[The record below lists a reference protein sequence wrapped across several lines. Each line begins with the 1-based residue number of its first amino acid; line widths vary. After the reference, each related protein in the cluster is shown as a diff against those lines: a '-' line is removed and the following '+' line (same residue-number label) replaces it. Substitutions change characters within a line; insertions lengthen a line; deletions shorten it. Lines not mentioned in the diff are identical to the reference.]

1 MLNLP
6 WLQAVR
12 ESRLGGFALFVWKR
26 FNEIRVP
33 QVSASL
39 TFTTLLALVP
49 VLTVALAVVSAFP
62 MFDSLS
68 AAFVGFVNQTVV
80 PQGVDTVFEYINEF
94 KQKASQLTAIGVI
107 MLGVTSLMLI
117 QTIDQTFN
125 RIWRVNTQRPLV
137 MQFLV
142 YWALLTLGP
151 LALGIGGSLWSA
163 MLQYNLF
170 SADFSFMAGV
180 ARAAASVL
188 FSMFLLWLLYMLVP
202 NRFVPARH
210 ALIGAAVTAVLLEA
224 ARYGFAWYI
233 SAFNGYTLIYGAFA
247 AIPFFLLW
255 LNLLWVLV
263 LSGAVLTASLS
274 YWHGEAFRRGVDAR
288 GRFDDVLK
296 ILLLLNDA
304 QKEGKALKVQDIRP
318 AINMGYDE
326 LGELLE
332 KLARHGYVY
341 QGKQGWVLKLKAE
354 AIELND
360 LFKLFVY
367 RPSQLHHDHVNTA
380 VANIMQP
387 CLETLDI
394 TLAEFD
400 TKTNN
405 LQSVSNPL

>member
-12 ESRLGGFALFVWKR
+12 ESRLGGFALFVLKR

-49 VLTVALAVVSAFP
+49 VLTVTLAVVSAFP

-68 AAFVGFVNQTVV
+68 ASFVNFVNQTVV
-80 PQGVDTVFEYINEF
+80 PQGVDTVFEYMNEF
-94 KQKASQLTAIGVI
+94 KQKASQLTVIGVI

-170 SADFSFMAGV
+170 KSDFSFLSGV
-180 ARAAASVL
+180 VRVTASVL
-188 FSMFLLWLLYMLVP
+188 FSMFLLWLLYRLVP

-210 ALIGAAVTAVLLEA
+210 ALIGAAITAVLLEA

-233 SAFNGYTLIYGAFA
+233 STFNGYTLIYGAFA

-255 LNLLWVLV
+255 LNLLWMLV

-296 ILLLLNDA
+296 ILLLLNEA
-304 QKEGKALKVQDIRP
+304 QKEGGALKVQDIRP
-318 AINMGYDE
+318 SINMGYDE

-341 QGKQGWVLKLKAE
+341 QGKQGWVLKTKAE
-354 AIELND
+354 AIELKD

-367 RPSQLHHDHVNTA
+367 RPTALNKDHVNVA
-380 VANIMQP
+380 VADLMEP

-400 TKTNN
+400 ATAH
-405 LQSVSNPL
+405 SEA

>member
-151 LALGIGGSLWSA
+151 LALGIGGSL
-163 MLQYNLF
+163 
-170 SADFSFMAGV
+170 
-180 ARAAASVL
+180 
-188 FSMFLLWLLYMLVP
+188 
-202 NRFVPARH
+202 
-210 ALIGAAVTAVLLEA
+210 
-224 ARYGFAWYI
+224 
-233 SAFNGYTLIYGAFA
+233 
-247 AIPFFLLW
+247 
-255 LNLLWVLV
+255 
-263 LSGAVLTASLS
+263 
-274 YWHGEAFRRGVDAR
+274 
-288 GRFDDVLK
+288 
-296 ILLLLNDA
+296 
-304 QKEGKALKVQDIRP
+304 
-318 AINMGYDE
+318 
-326 LGELLE
+326 
-332 KLARHGYVY
+332 
-341 QGKQGWVLKLKAE
+341 
-354 AIELND
+354 
-360 LFKLFVY
+360 
-367 RPSQLHHDHVNTA
+367 
-380 VANIMQP
+380 
-387 CLETLDI
+387 
-394 TLAEFD
+394 
-400 TKTNN
+400 
-405 LQSVSNPL
+405 